1 MSKRRK
7 IEFGP
12 LGCTQFKSYSKW
24 RATAKSLGLVL
35 VGATYSVVA
44 RTRETDT
51 HRGLCYGAWFFNSQR
66 GWIMP

>member
-1 MSKRRK
+1 MSKRHK

-12 LGCTQFKSYSKW
+12 LGCAQFKSYSKW

-44 RTRETDT
+44 QTRDASPQLRSGEEAYTG
-51 HRGLCYGAWFFNSQR
+51 RAL
-66 GWIMP
+66 

>member
-35 VGATYSVVA
+35 VGASNLVVA
-44 RTRETDT
+44 QTRETPT
-51 HRGLCYGAWFFNSQR
+51 RCRLCCGAWFFEPQR
-66 GWIMP
+66 GWIVP